1 MSVDSF
7 IVALISFL
15 FILLVASWLISQ
27 KFPLFSLAMDRSR
40 SRTRSAGPPYAP
52 VSAPTPLSGVSR
64 HLVWNATS
72 IQDEGP
78 LLPPTSFA
86 KASQPY
92 HAAVVSQGSY
102 TWILALDSSSGTKKT
117 TVLHAASLIFSF
129 FVSFRVS
136 FFSFFCH
143 VSILQLFVANFAVY
157 LFAISSQ
164 YDQA

>member
-1 MSVDSF
+1 
-7 IVALISFL
+7 
-15 FILLVASWLISQ
+15 
-27 KFPLFSLAMDRSR
+27 MDRSR

>member
-1 MSVDSF
+1 
-7 IVALISFL
+7 
-15 FILLVASWLISQ
+15 
-27 KFPLFSLAMDRSR
+27 MDRSR

-92 HAAVVSQGSY
+92 HAAVLSQGSY
-102 TWILALDSSSGTKKT
+102 TWIHSLDSSSGTKKT
-117 TVLHAASLIFSF
+117 TVLHAASLIFL
-129 FVSFRVS
+129 
-136 FFSFFCH
+136 FSFLFGFPSFPSF
-143 VSILQLFVANFAVY
+143 VTFPFYNSLWLILRSISLPLALNMTKRDSFTANLA
-157 LFAISSQ
+157 SS
-164 YDQA
+164 